1 LYIGRGSDGFDVASL
16 RQGDILEGV
25 PFPLMDHGKIN
36 VLGSV
41 AQDRDYNAL
50 PPLSAKTHQHRD
62 DREWV
67 TAVIPVRF
75 GFCTVLSN
83 CCDLEPREGR
93 IQAPVLT
100 LARLRP
106 IPNDI
111 KSNQALFD
119 SLKANKDPRDGND
132 PGYIDF
138 FYLETHA
145 LLQNQDWRVH
155 YNQVVTLPTS
165 DITHL
170 LRKKILQLDDRTRM
184 KFKIKLGFTLMRTNE
199 DELNAGLENPWLEAQ
214 AAQPAQVD
222 AVAVAAP
229 QEPQAG

>member
-1 LYIGRGSDGFDVASL
+1 MYIRRDSDGFDVASL

-41 AQDRDYNAL
+41 AQDQDYNSL

-75 GFCTVLSN
+75 GFCAVLSN

-111 KSNQALFD
+111 RSTPALFE
-119 SLKANKDPRDGND
+119 SLKANKDPRDRND

-138 FYLETHA
+138 FYFEPHA

-155 YNQVVTLPTS
+155 YNQVVTLPTT
-165 DITHL
+165 DITLL

-184 KFKIKLGFTLMRTNE
+184 KFKIKLGFTLMRAND
-199 DELNAGLENPWLEAQ
+199 DELIAGLENPWQTVPGPA
-214 AAQPAQVD
+214 PAQ
-222 AVAVAAP
+222 
-229 QEPQAG
+229 QGPQA